1 MAATTSTST
10 PPAHAVEG
18 VRPEPRRIRGY
29 GTSSA
34 YSVGVEEEFQLLDPK
49 TMELTP
55 VVDGLLA
62 TLDEAELAQVKHE
75 LMQSIVETAT
85 TVCGDV
91 GAAVAD
97 LQRLR
102 DLVTDAAARVGA
114 VVASAGTTPV
124 SRWEGQA
131 ITDMPRY
138 RDIVNRLQW
147 VARRELI
154 FGLHV
159 HVGLDC
165 ADKTMY
171 VFNALRTEL
180 PLLLALSANSPF
192 WQGAPTG
199 LQSSR
204 IKVFDAFPRSG
215 MPPAMEGGW
224 DEWEALLERG
234 ARSGLIPDHT
244 YVWWDVRPHPDFGT
258 IEVRICDA
266 QTRLR
271 DTAGLASLVQAL
283 VAWYGDRFDAGARS
297 VERIPQL
304 LIEENRWSAA
314 RYGLDGDMVDFGT
327 DTQVPTRHLLAQLLD
342 RTEPVARRLGSSEWF
357 DGIAGM
363 LDRTGASRQLDAWLE
378 AGRSTRAAAEL
389 LVQDTAAAA

>member
-1 MAATTSTST
+1 MVALTSSTT
-10 PPAHAVEG
+10 PGGKVEG
-18 VRPEPRRIRGY
+18 TRTKPRRVRGY
-29 GTSSA
+29 GQSSA
-34 YSVGVEEEFQLLDPK
+34 YSLGVEEEFQLLDPA

-62 TLDEAELAQVKHE
+62 TLDEADLASVKHE
-75 LMQSIVETAT
+75 LMQSVVETAT
-85 TVCGDV
+85 TVCTGV
-91 GAAVAD
+91 EEAVAD
-97 LQRLR
+97 LARLR
-102 DLVTDAAARVGA
+102 TLVIEAADRVGA

-131 ITDMPRY
+131 ITDKPRY
-138 RDIVNRLQW
+138 RDIVARLQW

-192 WQGAPTG
+192 WQGSTTG

-215 MPPAMEGGW
+215 MPPALDGGW
-224 DEWEALLERG
+224 DEWEALLARG

-271 DTAGLASLVQAL
+271 DTAGLAALVQAL
-283 VAWYGDRFDAGARS
+283 VAWHGERFDAGQRV
-297 VERIPQL
+297 VENVPQL

-314 RYGLDGDMVDFGT
+314 RYGLDGEMVDFTT
-327 DTQVPTRHLLAQLLD
+327 DTLVPTRQLLIQLLD

-363 LDRTGASRQLDAWLE
+363 LDRTGASRQLDAWL
-378 AGRSTRAAAEL
+378 AGGKQTRATAEQ
-389 LVQDTAAAA
+389 LVRDTAAFG